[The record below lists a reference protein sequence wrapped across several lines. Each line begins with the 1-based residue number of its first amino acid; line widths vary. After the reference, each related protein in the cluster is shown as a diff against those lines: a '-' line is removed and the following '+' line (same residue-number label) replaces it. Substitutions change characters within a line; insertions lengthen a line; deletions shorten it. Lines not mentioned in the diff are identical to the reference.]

1 MQLGSF
7 QLPTRWK
14 HYKFPV
20 IQLHF
25 LRRWN
30 NSQANRACLSS
41 WRREKIHLETESP
54 CIISPR
60 SFVRS
65 FINACVTRALP
76 FSPFFFEKKLHRS
89 AGLLIKDVAVED
101 PRTKKGTSFSIF
113 VLQYSNVSSS
123 NHGGGG
129 GRWVDIGKPD
139 LSRCTYTSSWLPQ
152 GWWML
157 HTKRWS
163 FEQSMIRHSRS
174 GHGCL
179 VTTRVHI
186 DPPPSNGRMLVARGK
201 RNGSVVRPTK
211 ETTEINHSM
220 KK

>member
-41 WRREKIHLETESP
+41 WRREKIHLESESP
-54 CIISPR
+54 CIIFPR

-65 FINACVTRALP
+65 RRG
-76 FSPFFFEKKLHRS
+76 SKDQERDKFFHFRPPIFERFLVQSR
-89 AGLLIKDVAVED
+89 
-101 PRTKKGTSFSIF
+101 
-113 VLQYSNVSSS
+113 
-123 NHGGGG
+123 GGGA
-129 GRWVDIGKPD
+129 RWIDIGKPD

-186 DPPPSNGRMLVARGK
+186 DPSSPLLAR
-201 RNGSVVRPTK
+201 VRC
-211 ETTEINHSM
+211 
-220 KK
+220 